1 MKEKRSTAP
10 SDPFPSITLQRSNQ
24 KEGSHYP
31 NVKGEKMDEGEG
43 GLNAEGG
50 LKGREGNR
58 VIMNQTVA
66 L

>member
-1 MKEKRSTAP
+1 M
-10 SDPFPSITLQRSNQ
+10 D
-24 KEGSHYP
+24 EG
-31 NVKGEKMDEGEG
+31 EGEG

-58 VIMNQTVA
+58 VIKNQTVA